1 MLNAKYYYT
10 GKEANKRG
18 NKETE
23 EFEHSQQ
30 LGKNYIKIQ

>member
-18 NKETE
+18 NKERE
-23 EFEHSQQ
+23 ESEHS
-30 LGKNYIKIQ
+30 

>member
-10 GKEANKRG
+10 GKEVNKRG

-23 EFEHSQQ
+23 ASEHSQ
-30 LGKNYIKIQ
+30 L